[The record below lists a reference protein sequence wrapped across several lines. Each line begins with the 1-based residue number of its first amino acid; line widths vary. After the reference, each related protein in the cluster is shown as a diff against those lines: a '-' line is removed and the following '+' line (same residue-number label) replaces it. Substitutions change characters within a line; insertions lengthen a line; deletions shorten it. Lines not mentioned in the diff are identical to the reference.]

1 MLRLLLRKGLW
12 NGLVGGSRLWM
23 VLGGAAATIRLV
35 KRLGGGGE
43 PKVVFRDE
51 LQPGQTLVISH
62 PHRDS

>member
-12 NGLVGGSRLWM
+12 NGLVGGNRMWM
-23 VLGGAAATIRLV
+23 VLGGAAATVRLI
-35 KRLGGGGE
+35 KRLGGGE
-43 PKVVFRDE
+43 PKVVFREE

>member
-12 NGLVGGSRLWM
+12 NGLVGGNRLWM
-23 VLGGAAATIRLV
+23 VLGGAAATVRLI
-35 KRLGGGGE
+35 KRLGGGE
-43 PKVVFRDE
+43 PKVVFREE